1 MSTFRYRVTIS
12 RKGGL
17 SDPEGTTTMKALH
30 DLGFT
35 TVEAVSFGRIID
47 LAVEGTDAD
56 AAHSEVEAMCAK
68 LLANPVMEDYT
79 IEAVS

>member
-1 MSTFRYRVTIS
+1 MSSFRFRVTIN

-17 SDPEGTTTMKALH
+17 SDPEGTTTKKALH

-35 TVEAVSFGRIID
+35 SVGAVSFGRIID
-47 LAVEGTDAD
+47 LEVDGPDAQ
-56 AAHSEVEAMCAK
+56 AARAEIEAMCAK
-68 LLANPVMEDYT
+68 LLANPVMEDYS